1 MRALYFIADKNGMGV
16 SPMYSKKS
24 ELIKKHGKPG
34 KDEAVITIKEGDPNF
49 NFCWPYR
56 NA

>member
-1 MRALYFIADKNGMGV
+1 MRSLYFIADKNGMGV